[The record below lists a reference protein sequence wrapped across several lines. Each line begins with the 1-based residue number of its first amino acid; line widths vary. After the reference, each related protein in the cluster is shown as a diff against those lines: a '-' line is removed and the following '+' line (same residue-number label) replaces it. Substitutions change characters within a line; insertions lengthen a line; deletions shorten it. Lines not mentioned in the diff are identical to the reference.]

1 MQSFIQQQSSLEPTG
16 NEKLPTIVVI
26 GSLNMDLITVTD
38 LVPHAGET
46 VHGTSFHTLCG
57 GKGANQAV
65 ACARLGAQVHMI
77 GCIGNDSFGQQML
90 DNLKHEGIDCSG
102 IITIKDQSSGIASIT
117 IDDEDNRI
125 IVVPGANGCFRPE
138 HIEQQRMLIQQADL
152 VLMQLEIPMDT
163 IYAAVDIAHEY
174 DVPVMLNP
182 APAIPLDLEWLIKIA
197 WLTPNEHELAIML
210 GLQDQVN
217 ERSKDGALL
226 ETMLSAWPERI
237 VMTKGGDGAL
247 WADASGLIQHMP
259 GQKVTV
265 VDTTG
270 AGDTFNGALAVSL
283 AKGRSLKESVARSV
297 AAGALSVTR
306 FGAQGGMPT
315 KSELEHYLSM
325 R

>member
-1 MQSFIQQQSSLEPTG
+1 MQSFIQQQSSLELTG
-16 NEKLPTIVVI
+16 NDKLPTIVII

-38 LVPHAGET
+38 RVPNAGET

-77 GCIGNDSFGQQML
+77 GCIGDDNFGQQML
-90 DNLKHEGIDCSG
+90 NNLKHEGIDCSG

-117 IDDEDNRI
+117 IDDQDNRI
-125 IVVPGANGCFRPE
+125 IVVPGANGGFRPK

-163 IYAAVDIAHEY
+163 VYAAVDIAYEY
-174 DVPVMLNP
+174 GVPVMLNP
-182 APAIPLDLEWLIKIA
+182 APAVPLDSEWLKKIA

-217 ERSKDGALL
+217 ERSKDGELL
-226 ETMLSAWPERI
+226 GTMLSAWPERI
-237 VMTKGGDGAL
+237 VMTRGGDGAL
-247 WADASGLIQHMP
+247 WADAGGHIQHMP
-259 GQKVTV
+259 GHKVTV

-283 AKGRSLKESVARSV
+283 AEGRSLTESVARSV

-315 KSELEHYLSM
+315 KSDLERYLSM